1 MTPSGPF
8 MLLDQWS
15 LLPPPLLAP
24 SDPLR
29 PPLVPC
35 KSVVVLDL
43 LHRFHTPPIMTPSGP
58 FQLLD
63 LWLLHSPPPL
73 APSNPFR
80 HPLATSQSVVAFRL
94 APLISYSTQYGSSS
108 LFSFSV
114 FLKKLSFEAAF
125 IFEVVFMEIDK
136 PQPINVFI

>member
-1 MTPSGPF
+1 
-8 MLLDQWS
+8 
-15 LLPPPLLAP
+15 
-24 SDPLR
+24 
-29 PPLVPC
+29 
-35 KSVVVLDL
+35 
-43 LHRFHTPPIMTPSGP
+43 MTPSGP

-136 PQPINVFI
+136 PQPINVFILRFSSLWRLSSYSTLSLFLRSFSIMSSYLFLGHLQF